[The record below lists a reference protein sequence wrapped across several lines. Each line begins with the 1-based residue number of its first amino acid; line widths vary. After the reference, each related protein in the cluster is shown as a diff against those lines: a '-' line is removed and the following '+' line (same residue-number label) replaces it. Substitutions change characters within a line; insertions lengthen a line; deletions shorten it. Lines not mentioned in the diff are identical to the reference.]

1 MLYFCMQHQNQT
13 TKILNN
19 SNILFEFFKYMNI
32 VSLILLTTNLILAN
46 IKISKTT
53 TLKPQDIQLV
63 RKTKRA

>member
-1 MLYFCMQHQNQT
+1 MQHQNQT

>member
-1 MLYFCMQHQNQT
+1 MQHQNQT

-63 RKTKRA
+63 RKKKRA

>member
-1 MLYFCMQHQNQT
+1 MQHQNQS

-46 IKISKTT
+46 IKSSKTT
-53 TLKPQDIQLV
+53 TLKQQDIQLV

>member
-1 MLYFCMQHQNQT
+1 MQHQNQT

-46 IKISKTT
+46 IKSSKTI
-53 TLKPQDIQLV
+53 TLKQQDIQLV